1 MQEDQ
6 KQREDDPKIKDNMKK
21 ENNFFLN
28 PATKNFWQDFLL
40 NIKRTIISC
49 IFFHEISIGRAVKFF
64 TQKIS
69 KLGRKSYD
77 MGVHWKLNIS
87 MVTATIHP

>member
-28 PATKNFWQDFLL
+28 PATKNF
-40 NIKRTIISC
+40 
-49 IFFHEISIGRAVKFF
+49 
-64 TQKIS
+64 
-69 KLGRKSYD
+69 
-77 MGVHWKLNIS
+77 
-87 MVTATIHP
+87 